1 MPPEGGGSADVMLSE
16 RLAKFMD
23 LALEEARLGG
33 SRGEVP
39 VGAVAALGDRVLAKA
54 HNRVVADRDPTAHAE
69 MVVLRE
75 AARILKNER
84 LSGVTLVVTLEPCPM
99 CVGAAVLG
107 RIKRLVYAAPD
118 PKSGAA
124 GSVYDLA
131 RSDRLNHRMEVIG
144 GLKAPEAGRLLKEFF
159 QARRRGAG
167 AVERARLE
175 IE

>member
-1 MPPEGGGSADVMLSE
+1 MTAEGGSGPDDCASGRFL
-16 RLAKFMD
+16 RLMD
-23 LALEEARLGG
+23 LALEQARLGA

-39 VGAVAALGDRVLAKA
+39 VGAVAVRGEEILARA

-69 MVVLRE
+69 IIVLRE
-75 AARILKNER
+75 AARVLKNER
-84 LSGVTLVVTLEPCPM
+84 LPGVTLAVTLEPCPM

-124 GSVYDLA
+124 GSVFDLA
-131 RSDRLNHRMEVIG
+131 WSDRLNHRMEVIG
-144 GLKAPEAGRLLKEFF
+144 GLRAEEAGNLLREFF